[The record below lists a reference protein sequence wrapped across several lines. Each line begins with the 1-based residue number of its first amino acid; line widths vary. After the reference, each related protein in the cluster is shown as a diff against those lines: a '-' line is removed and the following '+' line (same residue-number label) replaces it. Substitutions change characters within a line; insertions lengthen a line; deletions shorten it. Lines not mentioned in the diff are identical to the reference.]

1 MRHHVILWKSKLTM
15 EPSGMSIFAFCPFPH
30 ELVVLLVRRRSR
42 PFPAIGMTLEPFIR
56 SINDQNCTANQHAA
70 QGAPPSLIINSV
82 SMTVNNVTV

>member
-1 MRHHVILWKSKLTM
+1 M
-15 EPSGMSIFAFCPFPH
+15 A
-30 ELVVLLVRRRSR
+30 
-42 PFPAIGMTLEPFIR
+42 LEPFIR